1 MNEIM
6 RREFA
11 ERRKALMNMLGEH
24 ALVIVPAAEQCLR
37 NRDTEYRYRQD
48 SDFYYLTGFNEP
60 EAVLCLLPGRE
71 EGACILFCRK
81 RDRAQE
87 IWNGYRAGQEGAVSE
102 FGADQAYD
110 ILELD
115 ERMPD
120 LMAGCERIYYALG
133 KRSAFDRRVVNW
145 LNQVRTKARSGV
157 RAPQELLMLDHWL
170 HDLRLFKSSEEIRLM
185 RKAAAISAH
194 AHERVMRMCRPGM
207 FEYELEAEL
216 LHEFVRSGCA
226 APAYTTIVGG
236 GPRGCILH
244 YVENRALLRDGDL
257 VLIDAGGEYESYAA
271 DITRTFPVGRTF
283 TAEQRAL
290 YEIVLNAQEEAIAQV
305 RPERHWNDP
314 HDRAIRV
321 LATGLLDEGILKGTL
336 DEVLEKE
343 LYRPFYM
350 HRTGHWLGMDV
361 HDVGDYKIDQSW
373 RMLEPGMVLTV
384 EPGLYIAP
392 DADVDERWRGIG
404 IRIEDDVLVT
414 RQGHEVLTEA
424 APKSVA
430 AIELLRQDAGS

>member
-1 MNEIM
+1 MNEIL
-6 RREFA
+6 RRECS
-11 ERRKALMNMLGEH
+11 ERRKALMNMLGER
-24 ALVIVPAAEQCLR
+24 AMVIVPAAEQCLR

-60 EAVLCLLPGRE
+60 EAVLCLLPGRTGGE
-71 EGACILFCRK
+71 FVLFCRK

-87 IWNGYRAGQEGAVSE
+87 IWNGYRLGQEGAVSE
-102 FGADQAYD
+102 LGADQAFD

-115 ERMPD
+115 ERMPE
-120 LMAGCERIYYALG
+120 LMSGCERIYYALG
-133 KRSAFDRRVVNW
+133 KRTSFDRRVVSW
-145 LNQVRTKARSGV
+145 LNQVRAKARSGI

-185 RKAAAISAH
+185 RKAAAISAR

-216 LHEFVRSGCA
+216 LHEFVRSGCS

-244 YVENRALLRDGDL
+244 YVENRAPLRDGEL

-271 DITRTFPVGRTF
+271 DITRTFPVGKAF
-283 TAEQRAL
+283 SSEQRSL
-290 YEIVLNAQEEAIAQV
+290 YEIVLAAQQQAIAQV
-305 RPERHWNDP
+305 QPDQHWNDP
-314 HDRAIRV
+314 HDRAVRV
-321 LATGLLDEGILKGTL
+321 LARGLLDEGILNGSL

-361 HDVGDYKIDQSW
+361 HDVGDYKVDQSW

-392 DADVDERWRGIG
+392 DADVEERWRGIG

-430 AIELLRQDAGS
+430 DIERLRQDACS